1 MPTIQQLIRKPRQPK
16 PKYLTELID
25 DAVTKGAKV
34 VNPLGGLQNGP
45 LVRPS
50 VLYPCTKDMRVWNE
64 EQFGPLIPIA
74 PFSNFEQCYDYLAAS
89 PFGQQAAVF
98 CSDVK
103 KCEPLINTLSLSVG
117 RVNVNA
123 QCQRGPDTF
132 PFTGRKS
139 SALGTLSVSEALKT
153 VSIES
158 VVALK
163 DDAAGNAAMTDLLS
177 SPECVAV
184 SSTVDVA

>member
-1 MPTIQQLIRKPRQPK
+1 VKPT
-16 PKYLTELID
+16 
-25 DAVTKGAKV
+25 V
-34 VNPLGGLQNGP
+34 VCP
-45 LVRPS
+45 VS
-50 VLYPCTKDMRVWNE
+50 KEMRVWQE

-74 PFSNFEQCYDYLAAS
+74 PWSTNDQIFDYLAES

-98 CSDVK
+98 AKDVGK
-103 KCEPLINTLSLSVG
+103 IGPIVDALSLSVG

-153 VSIES
+153 VSIPA

-163 DDAAGNAAMTDLLS
+163 DDASGATAMAELAASNTCNSVMASVELS
-177 SPECVAV
+177 
-184 SSTVDVA
+184 

>member
-1 MPTIQQLIRKPRQPK
+1 MSKK
-16 PKYLTELID
+16 PKLGKNPNVDTSMLFDADRQAEVERKKQEL
-25 DAVTKGAKV
+25 A
-34 VNPLGGLQNGP
+34 
-45 LVRPS
+45 
-50 VLYPCTKDMRVWNE
+50 RVWKE

-74 PFSNFEQCYDYLAAS
+74 PFSSEEQIYSYLAES
-89 PFGQQAAVF
+89 TFGQQAAVF
-98 CSDVK
+98 AKDVSK
-103 KCEPLINTLSLSVG
+103 IGGIVDALTLSVG

-158 VVALK
+158 VIAMK
-163 DDAAGNAAMTDLLS
+163 DSAEGNADLATLAAS
-177 SPECVAV
+177 ESCNQCLPLP
-184 SSTVDVA
+184 VDVA